1 MAGKR
6 NMLCWVKFNAN
17 VAVFAAVILLAAGCG
32 RNDSESPR
40 AGGTGNM
47 QYEIVSTQGFAVV
60 EKTMPKIREMLLSDT
75 PLDFH
80 EVFDLYSQIDSLE
93 PAQERYISY
102 RFLLDKL
109 GSMEGLDCVPR
120 DRLRGLLSNVS
131 VEVFVKLHEMNA
143 PVKEMT
149 HTWLM
154 YIAKMDAEALWS
166 KEELRNRRV
175 DFVEKFINDMIR
187 LGFLK
192 DAAERSEIETEFLR
206 VIDRPLKFY

>member
-1 MAGKR
+1 MERKPNSAETDSLTRMALMG
-6 NMLCWVKFNAN
+6 LFCGFLV
-17 VAVFAAVILLAAGCG
+17 AGCNENG
-32 RNDSESPR
+32 DEVSKRDECNIH
-40 AGGTGNM
+40 
-47 QYEIVSTQGFAVV
+47 YEIVSTQGFSVV
-60 EKTMPKIREMLLSDT
+60 EKAMPKIRAMLIGDT
-75 PLDFH
+75 PSDFH

-149 HTWLM
+149 HTWLT

-175 DFVEKFINDMIR
+175 DFVEKFVNDMIR

>member
-1 MAGKR
+1 MELKLNNAEIESLTRMALMG
-6 NMLCWVKFNAN
+6 LCCG
-17 VAVFAAVILLAAGCG
+17 LLVAGCNEDG
-32 RNDSESPR
+32 VEVSKRDE
-40 AGGTGNM
+40 GNVH
-47 QYEIVSTQGFAVV
+47 YEVVSTQGFSVV
-60 EKTMPKIREMLLSDT
+60 EKAMPKIRAMLIGDT
-75 PLDFH
+75 PSDFH

-149 HTWLM
+149 HTWLT

-166 KEELRNRRV
+166 KEGLRNRRV
-175 DFVEKFINDMIR
+175 DFVEMFINDMIR

-192 DAAERSEIETEFLR
+192 DATERSEIEAEFLR
-206 VIDRPLKFY
+206 VIGRPPKFN